1 MSGSAFP
8 ALLQLACSINMLG
21 VPGQSSQVGSG
32 VNLDQIRVLPGPCS
46 RYLPAQM
53 KQLSGFRSKSWGG
66 SFCILQKCL
75 GIPVRWVSVLAD
87 GG

>member
-8 ALLQLACSINMLG
+8 ALGPLAWSTNTLG

-32 VNLDQIRVLPGPCS
+32 VNLDQIWVLPGLCS
-46 RYLPAQM
+46 RYLPIQVR
-53 KQLSGFRSKSWGG
+53 KLSGFWSKSWGG

-75 GIPVRWVSVLAD
+75 GIPERWVSVLAD